1 MPDERN
7 ARPVS
12 GEIMAA
18 TPAGAESAEAGFVR
32 ADVVD
37 AEFESLARA
46 AAADAVNAQPVTSIG
61 TAQSPVQGLDSLR
74 KSEPPQKPQAPQRGG
89 PVFWIFGLGLVAG
102 AFWVSGGHALVRP
115 APLATASQPAQAVVN
130 PLRIADVTSRVE
142 DHDGRS
148 ILFVDGRTINEGSD
162 TLTPP
167 PLEINVTANDGR
179 IMRYN
184 LGTSPEPLAPGRAS
198 AFSSR
203 LEAPKEGVKSVSV
216 TFRE

>member
-18 TPAGAESAEAGFVR
+18 PPAGAEPAEPGFVR

-37 AEFESLARA
+37 AEFESLGRPAPA
-46 AAADAVNAQPVTSIG
+46 EPAISQPVLSIG
-61 TAQSPVQGLDSLR
+61 TAVSPLQGLDSLR
-74 KSEPPQKPQAPQRGG
+74 KTDVPNRPQAPQRGG

-102 AFWVSGGHALVRP
+102 AFWVSGGHALVRQ
-115 APLATASQPAQAVVN
+115 APFATATQPAQPVVN

-142 DHDGRS
+142 DHGGRS
-148 ILFVDGRTINEGSD
+148 ILFVEGRTINEGSE
-162 TLTPP
+162 TETPP
-167 PLEINVTANDGR
+167 PLEINVTANDGKV
-179 IMRYN
+179 MRYN
-184 LGTSPEPLAPGRAS
+184 LGTSPQPLAPGRAS

-203 LEAPKEGVKSVSV
+203 VEAPKEGVKSVSV